1 LDEPVSEGGFAMVDM
16 RDDGEIAD
24 FVELCHAGGYDLVL
38 GFGQDGTYILQP
50 PYAHG
55 PERHIASR
63 SLAAICP
70 APKGRIA
77 QPAPRHSLGR

>member
-1 LDEPVSEGGFAMVDM
+1 M
-16 RDDGEIAD
+16 
-24 FVELCHAGGYDLVL
+24 VL

-63 SLAAICP
+63 GLTAICP

-77 QPAPRHSLGR
+77 LPAPRHSLGR